1 MLQKGFFLT
10 ESHNPNLP
18 AEEWTLV
25 FEKTTQGA
33 FSQNF
38 GWGKYKVEM
47 SGGGGS
53 GAACIKNSSNM
64 EFVYCNNG
72 YSGEKTIV
80 VVPVYSGNNQT
91 FSGVVGG
98 GGKGASVDLYRTERY
113 PDQYYYEATAIY
125 GAVGYG
131 YENGK
136 QPTSKYEYNG
146 QITRPHLA
154 GGAWVGG
161 SGGGSTGLLIDGIL
175 NTVAKGGNGGDVRI
189 NLDGYKTSDGGLGG
203 NGGTKNG
210 TGVSGGSRAYDGG
223 MGTRTSGNGSDG
235 YIRIYKSNLKPE
247 PV

>member
-53 GAACIKNSSNM
+53 GATRMTNSSNM
-64 EFVYCNNG
+64 EFVYCQKG
-72 YSGEKTIV
+72 FSGELQTTI
-80 VVPVYSGNNQT
+80 VPVYSGTNQT
-91 FSGVVGG
+91 FSGTVGG
-98 GGKGASVDLYRTERY
+98 GGKGSSVNIRQENNDFYT
-113 PDQYYYEATAIY
+113 TTTY
-125 GAVGYG
+125 GAVGQG
-131 YENGK
+131 YENGLT
-136 QPTSKYEYNG
+136 PNTKYEYSATSPFESN
-146 QITRPHLA
+146 TA
-154 GGAWVGG
+154 GGWVGG

-175 NTVAKGGNGGDVRI
+175 KAVAKGGNGGGVRI
-189 NLDGYKTSDGGLGG
+189 NYYGYKTSDGGAGG
-203 NGGTKNG
+203 SGGTTAG
-210 TGVSGGSRAYDGG
+210 TGVSGGNAASDGG
-223 MGTRTSGNGSDG
+223 TGTRTSGNGSDG